1 MIAQIE
7 VKERP
12 VIFSGPMVK
21 AILEGRKTQT
31 RRICKPACDM
41 GGELAGSVHP
51 AKESGWIAWWPGNDP
66 GLADFTKLAYQDG
79 FQCPYGKPGERLW
92 VRESAYISQPNFGL
106 PEDATH
112 KDYDGQPRVV
122 SYTVDMG
129 FDAKRC
135 AQDYGVK
142 CSPSIHM
149 PRWASRITLE
159 ITSVK
164 VERLQEISDEDC
176 KAEGIEHNWLGSDPC
191 PPEYADE
198 WERYGSDL
206 EAEPCY
212 SPKESFQTLW
222 ETIHG
227 PDSWAT
233 NPWLWCI
240 SFRRIEQ

>member
-1 MIAQIE
+1 MTAQIE

-51 AKESGWIAWWPGNDP
+51 AKESGWIAWWPGNDL

-135 AQDYGVK
+135 AEDYGVK

-164 VERLQEISDEDC
+164 VERVQDISQQDVL
-176 KAEGIEHNWLGSDPC
+176 AEGIIE
-191 PPEYADE
+191 ATKDE
-198 WERYGSDL
+198 KLIKYGLREWPWMDWRL
-206 EAEPCY
+206 
-212 SPKESFQTLW
+212 SPKDAFFKLW
-222 ETIHG
+222 ESIHG

-233 NPWLWCI
+233 NPWLWVVE
-240 SFRRIEQ
+240 FRRIEQ